1 MSRSTTFRFMDLLG
15 FAALAAATAHA
26 GDFRIS
32 GPFTHDNL
40 AIYLLHGSGGK
51 TGKKLLTLQEAMG
64 QQKVVV
70 FETGQVNE
78 LSIENRSD
86 EQVYIQSGDIVKGG
100 QQDRVISKDMVL
112 PPYSGKLPISSFCV
126 ERGRW
131 TKRGNE
137 DVQQFN
143 ASNMMVPSKAL
154 KVAVR
159 DEKDQQKVWAE
170 VARAQTGLSAGV
182 GGGWGGGVGGGVPGG
197 VAESVL
203 VSASPTS
210 MQLALENKK
219 VTAATE
225 AYLKKLSNIVDGKSD
240 VVGYAYAING
250 KVNSAEVYASHDLF
264 VRMWPKMLRASAAEA
279 LADRSNAKPA
289 VIPGKVAVEKTLA
302 DGDRGKE
309 ISVDTTGRL
318 SIVKK
323 ASDSMILFESRDR
336 DLGKEWIHRSYI
348 AK

>member
-1 MSRSTTFRFMDLLG
+1 MSSR
-15 FAALAAATAHA
+15 
-26 GDFRIS
+26 
-32 GPFTHDNL
+32 
-40 AIYLLHGSGGK
+40 
-51 TGKKLLTLQEAMG
+51 
-64 QQKVVV
+64 V
-70 FETGQVNE
+70 
-78 LSIENRSD
+78 
-86 EQVYIQSGDIVKGG
+86 IVKGG

-154 KVAVR
+154 KAAGR

-182 GGGWGGGVGGGVPGG
+182 AGGVGG
-197 VAESVL
+197 VAETVM
-203 VSASPTS
+203 VSASRTS

-250 KVNSAEVYASHDLF
+250 KV
-264 VRMWPKMLRASAAEA
+264 
-279 LADRSNAKPA
+279 
-289 VIPGKVAVEKTLA
+289 
-302 DGDRGKE
+302 
-309 ISVDTTGRL
+309 
-318 SIVKK
+318 
-323 ASDSMILFESRDR
+323 
-336 DLGKEWIHRSYI
+336 
-348 AK
+348 